1 MASKFKDPLLR
12 ELQSNNLFT
21 IGGMASLIGSSYSTV
36 WNLFDKLKEINIIE
50 TIGKAEDGKTNLWIL
65 SEDQFQ
71 DFTLTYKMTYDTQIT
86 RSRKKRNV
94 SLGSYPDL
102 EFEITLKGTVPLG
115 TTEEQVMDM
124 YGDQLK
130 KSAMEKMDGEG
141 MLKGANLSD
150 FKDNRKIS
158 GVELKDSRKDER
170 KTKDLY
176 VDYRNQEGTT
186 GKYVKRITDY

>member
-94 SLGSYPDL
+94 SLGTYRDL
-102 EFEITLKGTVPLG
+102 EFEITLKGTVPIG
-115 TTEEQVMDM
+115 TTEEEVMEM
-124 YGDQLK
+124 YGDQVK

>member
-94 SLGSYPDL
+94 SLGTYRDL
-102 EFEITLKGTVPLG
+102 EFEITLKGTVPIG
-115 TTEEQVMDM
+115 TTEEEVMEM
-124 YGDQLK
+124 YGDQVK

-141 MLKGANLSD
+141 MLKGGNLSD

>member
-1 MASKFKDPLLR
+1 M
-12 ELQSNNLFT
+12 
-21 IGGMASLIGSSYSTV
+21 
-36 WNLFDKLKEINIIE
+36 
-50 TIGKAEDGKTNLWIL
+50 

-94 SLGSYPDL
+94 SLGTYRDL

>member
-1 MASKFKDPLLR
+1 MASKFLDLLLE
-12 ELQSNNLFT
+12 ELKSYDLFT
-21 IGGMASLIGSSYSTV
+21 IGGLASLIGSSYSTAYR
-36 WNLFDKLKEINIIE
+36 LTKKLKEINIIE

-94 SLGSYPDL
+94 SLGTYPDL

>member
-1 MASKFKDPLLR
+1 MASKFLDLLLE
-12 ELQSNNLFT
+12 ELKSYDLFT
-21 IGGMASLIGSSYSTV
+21 IGGLASLIGSSYSTAYR
-36 WNLFDKLKEINIIE
+36 LTKKLSE
-50 TIGKAEDGKTNLWIL
+50 TDRVESMGKAEDGKTNLWIL

-94 SLGSYPDL
+94 SLGTYPDL

>member
-94 SLGSYPDL
+94 SLGTYRDL
-102 EFEITLKGTVPLG
+102 EFEITLKGTVPIG
-115 TTEEQVMDM
+115 TTEE
-124 YGDQLK
+124 
-130 KSAMEKMDGEG
+130 
-141 MLKGANLSD
+141 
-150 FKDNRKIS
+150 
-158 GVELKDSRKDER
+158 
-170 KTKDLY
+170 
-176 VDYRNQEGTT
+176 
-186 GKYVKRITDY
+186 

>member
-94 SLGSYPDL
+94 SLGTYPDL

-158 GVELKDSRKDER
+158 GVELKDSTKDER

>member
-1 MASKFKDPLLR
+1 MASKFLDLLLE
-12 ELQSNNLFT
+12 ELKSYDLFT
-21 IGGMASLIGSSYSTV
+21 IGGLASLIGSSYSTV

-94 SLGSYPDL
+94 SLGTYPDL

>member
-1 MASKFKDPLLR
+1 
-12 ELQSNNLFT
+12 
-21 IGGMASLIGSSYSTV
+21 
-36 WNLFDKLKEINIIE
+36 
-50 TIGKAEDGKTNLWIL
+50 
-65 SEDQFQ
+65 
-71 DFTLTYKMTYDTQIT
+71 MTYDRQIT

-94 SLGSYPDL
+94 SLGTYRDL
-102 EFEITLKGTVPLG
+102 EFEITLKGTVPIG
-115 TTEEQVMDM
+115 TTEEEVMEM
-124 YGDQLK
+124 YGDQVK

-141 MLKGANLSD
+141 MLKGGNLSD

>member
-94 SLGSYPDL
+94 SLGTYPDL

>member
-1 MASKFKDPLLR
+1 MASKFKDPLLE
-12 ELQSNNLFT
+12 ELKSYDLFT
-21 IGGMASLIGSSYSTV
+21 IGGLASLIGSSYSTAYR
-36 WNLFDKLKEINIIE
+36 LTKKLSE
-50 TIGKAEDGKTNLWIL
+50 TDRVESMGKAEDGKTNLWIL

-94 SLGSYPDL
+94 SLGTYPDL